1 MRGKGRTFLKA
12 LCKLVIQ
19 ALAVLAGVLAAL
31 WLFAHIIFL
40 GGPRLL

>member
-1 MRGKGRTFLKA
+1 MRGKGRTFVKA
-12 LCKLVIQ
+12 LCKLALQ

>member
-1 MRGKGRTFLKA
+1 MRGKGRTLVKA
-12 LCKLVIQ
+12 LCKLAIQ

-40 GGPRLL
+40 GGPGLL